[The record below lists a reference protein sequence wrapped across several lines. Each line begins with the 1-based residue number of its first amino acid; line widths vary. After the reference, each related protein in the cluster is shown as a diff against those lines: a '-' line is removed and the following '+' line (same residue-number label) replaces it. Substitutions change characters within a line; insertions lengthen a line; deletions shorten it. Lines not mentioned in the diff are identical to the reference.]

1 MARDLRVFP
10 LMQIISHILY
20 VCKDVVSD
28 LCCPILLSPQ
38 RMGIEMRNNRS
49 VVTLQVNYV
58 VCFGVGTVSSASF
71 VNQHI
76 VQLFTFPARRSEGLT
91 FSAVF

>member
-28 LCCPILLSPQ
+28 LCCPILLSPE
-38 RMGIEMRNNRS
+38 RMGIEVRNI
-49 VVTLQVNYV
+49 QVNYV

-76 VQLFTFPARRSEGLT
+76 VQLLTFPARRSEGVT